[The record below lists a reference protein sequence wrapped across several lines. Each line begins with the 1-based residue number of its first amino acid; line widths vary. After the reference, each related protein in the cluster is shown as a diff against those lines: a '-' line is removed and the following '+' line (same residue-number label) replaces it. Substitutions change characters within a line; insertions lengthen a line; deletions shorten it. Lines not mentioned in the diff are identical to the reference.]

1 MWAKRWLS
9 FGRPSRSLS
18 YYKKTTMQ
26 KSVAILIV
34 LFATAMIGINV
45 AQPSSATAITQN
57 FGKPGKSQF
66 NLRSLSGSYATAG
79 RADGFQSRSIGV
91 TEFDGRGG
99 VTRSVRI
106 NTNDGEG
113 GRILIDITAIG
124 TYTVD
129 REGIC
134 VMYLTNFLPS
144 GNTTEVE
151 YDMVIR
157 KTSKLGGRGLLVA
170 DELESI
176 QREPGVTASLIEESL
191 TRRVG
196 VR

>member
-1 MWAKRWLS
+1 
-9 FGRPSRSLS
+9 
-18 YYKKTTMQ
+18 MQ
-26 KSVAILIV
+26 KSIAILIV
-34 LFATAMIGINV
+34 LFATEMIGINI
-45 AQPSSATAITQN
+45 AQPTSATATTQDYGRSGKTQ
-57 FGKPGKSQF
+57 FGI
-66 NLRSLSGSYATAG
+66 RSLSGSYATAG
-79 RADGFQSRSIGV
+79 RADGFQSRSVGV

-99 VTRSVRI
+99 VTRTVRI
-106 NTNDGEG
+106 NTNDGTG

-129 REGIC
+129 RDGTC
-134 VMYLTNFLPS
+134 VLYLTNFLPS
-144 GNTTEVE
+144 GNTSEVT

-157 KTSKLGGRGLLVA
+157 KTSKGGGRGLLIA

-176 QREPGVTASLIEESL
+176 QREAGVTASLVEESL